1 MRHSVVPPIDSGHR
15 SNRHRLSPR
24 AVRPGARL
32 LEGDVH
38 FAASLFKDRPF
49 FFIDNAADH
58 GERLRSVLQ
67 SLREQAT
74 TAMLILGERRN
85 EWRQARI
92 RLRPREYE
100 LDALSDEEIN
110 RLLDCLAKHGELDR
124 LEHLDRPLQVAVVK
138 SKHDKQLLVAMR
150 EATGDKNFDVILVD
164 EYHGIKHPIAQQT
177 YLTVCCFHQH
187 GGYVRD
193 SLLANL
199 VGLRVEDLY
208 KELGPALEGVVVYD
222 CVDKAQGMFAART
235 RHRIIAEIVWERCGT
250 VGERER
256 AIQDALAGI
265 NLNYKVDKDAFEHFV
280 RSDRIVDD
288 IRTLVACNR

>member
-24 AVRPGARL
+24 AARPGTRL

-49 FFIDNAADH
+49 LFIDNAADH

-100 LDALSDEEIN
+100 L
-110 RLLDCLAKHGELDR
+110 
-124 LEHLDRPLQVAVVK
+124 
-138 SKHDKQLLVAMR
+138 
-150 EATGDKNFDVILVD
+150 
-164 EYHGIKHPIAQQT
+164 
-177 YLTVCCFHQH
+177 
-187 GGYVRD
+187 
-193 SLLANL
+193 
-199 VGLRVEDLY
+199 
-208 KELGPALEGVVVYD
+208 
-222 CVDKAQGMFAART
+222 
-235 RHRIIAEIVWERCGT
+235 
-250 VGERER
+250 
-256 AIQDALAGI
+256 
-265 NLNYKVDKDAFEHFV
+265 
-280 RSDRIVDD
+280 
-288 IRTLVACNR
+288 